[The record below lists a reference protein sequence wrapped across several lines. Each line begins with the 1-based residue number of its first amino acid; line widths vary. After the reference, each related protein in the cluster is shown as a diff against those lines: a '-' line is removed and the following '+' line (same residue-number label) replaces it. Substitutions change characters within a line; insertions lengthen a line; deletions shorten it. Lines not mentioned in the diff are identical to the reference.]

1 MDSITQE
8 IPSMDLLEKIIMDDK
23 YFFGF
28 SNNKEETIYGFNV
41 QELQKHLRDF
51 IMSYLSRSD
60 ISTKFFE
67 RSKYYNDKFNLD
79 IPYFR
84 KINDG
89 LNPDFEKMIMTG
101 IDNFTNPLVASRI
114 IYLKLAQVLCYDE
127 HVPAYNQN
135 LANPIMQNLYYTK
148 SSEVTLENNRVTC
161 ILWANVYASLLQKL
175 GIDAKVIG
183 NGKHKLVEFTIEG
196 TTYTA
201 DATNSFLDND
211 NIYINDF
218 TRVKLNSPTVG
229 FSGANNLD
237 DQQIGFDP
245 KSLIEQYHEFSNSH
259 AALSSM
265 RLTTGNADTDLLVS
279 KLDYL
284 STMAYHLPQIEAVA
298 YLKQMVYQPNSIIT
312 EEEIKSLMPRQ
323 IRLKDAQ
330 DLIYTSLVIV
340 IKNGDEYIYKLLHV
354 PEGLITVEKAYF
366 ENLIASGEMLDDGNI
381 PGLSQLNR

>member
-135 LANPIMQNLYYTK
+135 LANPIMQDLYYTK

-323 IRLKDAQ
+323 IRLKDEQ